1 MAHPENPERA
11 QRGKLT
17 VTASAAHL
25 WLLAVSLALLLPML
39 GCSRFHPKPRPE
51 YVYVLGKQT
60 YLRDRVAAVS
70 NRTATV
76 TNGQRLQVLE
86 HGRRFLRVQTAK
98 GEIGWLEERTV
109 APQSVEAGFAW
120 LQRDHASDPTVATA
134 ILRDEL
140 YMHVKPGRDTDKL
153 YLLPENEKL
162 QLLVRASVEKNASGA
177 KPLVRSPAAATEPS
191 TAANTAHPTS
201 TTPAEA
207 APEPPPMEDWWLARD
222 SQGHTGWLLGRRM
235 DVDVPDDLTKY
246 SEGQRIVGAYVLATV
261 HDPDIDQTAAGG
273 NIKEYV
279 TVLSAPRDGLPY
291 DFDQVRVYT
300 WNLKKHRYET
310 AYRERD
316 IEGFLPVTLKDGS
329 PYAAPN
335 AATNA
340 NPQFTIRIAPA
351 DAGPI
356 LTDPVTGISR
366 PAKLIEKSF
375 QLEGNVVRRI
385 LPPGQTASQQP
396 AEAHPEPLPG
406 KKAKA
411 AAAHRKHRK

>member
-1 MAHPENPERA
+1 
-11 QRGKLT
+11 
-17 VTASAAHL
+17 
-25 WLLAVSLALLLPML
+25 
-39 GCSRFHPKPRPE
+39 
-51 YVYVLGKQT
+51 
-60 YLRDRVAAVS
+60 
-70 NRTATV
+70 
-76 TNGQRLQVLE
+76 
-86 HGRRFLRVQTAK
+86 
-98 GEIGWLEERTV
+98 
-109 APQSVEAGFAW
+109 FAW

-134 ILRDEL
+134 ILRDDL

-177 KPLVRSPAAATEPS
+177 KPLVRSPAASRSSAATTKPS
-191 TAANTAHPTS
+191 TVASPAHPTS
-201 TTPAEA
+201 TSAATPAEA

-235 DVDVPDDLTKY
+235 DVDVPDDLTRY

-279 TVLSAPRDGLPY
+279 TVLSAPHDGLPY

-316 IEGFLPVTLKDGS
+316 IEGFLPVTLKDSS
-329 PYAAPN
+329 PYPAAPN
-335 AATNA
+335 ASPNA

-351 DAGPI
+351 NAGPI

-366 PAKLIEKSF
+366 PAKLLEKSF

-411 AAAHRKHRK
+411 ATIHRKHRK

>member
-39 GCSRFHPKPRPE
+39 GCSRFHPKPKPE
-51 YVYVLGKQT
+51 YVYVLGKQA

-76 TNGQRLQVLE
+76 TNGQRLQVIE
-86 HGRRFLRVQTAK
+86 HGRRFLKVETAK

-109 APQSVEAGFAW
+109 APQSVEDGFAW

-177 KPLVRSPAAATEPS
+177 KPLVRSQAASRSSAATTKPS
-191 TAANTAHPTS
+191 TVASPAHPTS
-201 TTPAEA
+201 TYAATPAEA

-222 SQGHTGWLLGRRM
+222 SQG
-235 DVDVPDDLTKY
+235 
-246 SEGQRIVGAYVLATV
+246 
-261 HDPDIDQTAAGG
+261 
-273 NIKEYV
+273 
-279 TVLSAPRDGLPY
+279 
-291 DFDQVRVYT
+291 
-300 WNLKKHRYET
+300 
-310 AYRERD
+310 
-316 IEGFLPVTLKDGS
+316 
-329 PYAAPN
+329 
-335 AATNA
+335 
-340 NPQFTIRIAPA
+340 
-351 DAGPI
+351 
-356 LTDPVTGISR
+356 
-366 PAKLIEKSF
+366 
-375 QLEGNVVRRI
+375 
-385 LPPGQTASQQP
+385 
-396 AEAHPEPLPG
+396 
-406 KKAKA
+406 
-411 AAAHRKHRK
+411 